1 MASFYCH
8 NAHVTNYGIH
18 STYIA
23 IYVPEKYDVA
33 KQISVLQKFAAGL
46 YLSKYCSL
54 YLGIIH
60 NNIK

>member
-33 KQISVLQKFAAGL
+33 KQISVLQNFDVPTGR
-46 YLSKYCSL
+46 
-54 YLGIIH
+54 
-60 NNIK
+60 NNYFSTL